1 MRIPFQ
7 TPSLPADTLGI
18 VECRTIASGVSL
30 TDAMLK
36 AAPVEL
42 LRAATVCSGWYLIF
56 IAGDR
61 DAVETSVELAAASK
75 RGILGSFVL
84 SNISLQ
90 VMEALKRPSQAE
102 SGDAVA
108 IIEARTSS
116 IGVAAAD
123 RAVKQ
128 APVRLIRLVPGE
140 GITGKSYF
148 VLCGDVAAVEAGAEA
163 ARTFLGKHLIDC
175 EVIARPEA
183 ALLATL
189 GRGGRLAEALR

>member
-1 MRIPFQ
+1 MKQFQ
-7 TPSLPADTLGI
+7 HASQPVDTLGI

-36 AAPVEL
+36 AAQVDL

-61 DAVETSVELAAASK
+61 DSVETSVALAAASGK
-75 RGILGSFVL
+75 GIQGSYVL
-84 SNISLQ
+84 STLSPQVRESLK
-90 VMEALKRPSQAE
+90 MPSQAE
-102 SGDAVA
+102 PGDAVA
-108 IIEARTSS
+108 IIEARYSS

-148 VLCGDVAAVEAGAEA
+148 VLCGTVAAVEAGAAA
-163 ARTFLGKHLIDC
+163 ARTMLGKHLVDS
-175 EVIARPEA
+175 VVLANPEE
-183 ALLATL
+183 ALLSTL
-189 GRGGRLAEALR
+189 GR

>member
-1 MRIPFQ
+1 MNHLQ
-7 TPSLPADTLGI
+7 HAALPIDTLGI

-36 AAPVEL
+36 AAPVDL

-61 DAVETSVELAAASK
+61 DAVETSVALAAESG
-75 RGILGSFVL
+75 RGILGSYVL
-84 SNISLQ
+84 SNLSPQ
-90 VMEALKRPSQAE
+90 VLEALKKPSRAE
-102 SGDAVA
+102 PGDAVA
-108 IIEARTSS
+108 IIEARYSS
-116 IGVAAAD
+116 IGVAA
-123 RAVKQ
+123 VKH

-148 VLCGDVAAVEAGAEA
+148 VLCGTVAAVEAGAEA
-163 ARTFLGKHLIDC
+163 AREMLGKHLVDA
-175 EVIARPEA
+175 VVLAKPEE

-189 GRGGRLAEALR
+189 GK

>member
-1 MRIPFQ
+1 MNHLQ
-7 TPSLPADTLGI
+7 HAALPIDTLGI

-36 AAPVEL
+36 AAPVDL
-42 LRAATVCSGWYLIF
+42 LRAATGCSGWLQIF

-61 DAVETSVELAAASK
+61 DAVETSVALAAESG
-75 RGILGSFVL
+75 RGILGSYVL
-84 SNISLQ
+84 SNLSPQ
-90 VMEALKRPSQAE
+90 VLDALKKPSRAE
-102 SGDAVA
+102 PGDAVA
-108 IIEARTSS
+108 IIEARYSS

-123 RAVKQ
+123 RAVKH

-148 VLCGDVAAVEAGAEA
+148 VLCGTVAAVEAGAEA
-163 ARTFLGKHLIDC
+163 AREMLGKHLVDA
-175 EVIARPEA
+175 VVLAKPEE

-189 GRGGRLAEALR
+189 GK